1 MKIDAIL
8 LDTNILLRAAA
19 RDEAEHSIVSA
30 ALDSL
35 ISQNTKLFTC
45 SQNLYEMWVVLT
57 RPREAN
63 GYGLSTSETARLL
76 REVIRSFP
84 DTFGVSRSYREG
96 GLRLSLRYD
105 VKGKQVHDARLV
117 ALMKSENIY
126 YILTLNKSDFVR
138 FQPEIMPIH
147 PSEIT
152 PQE

>member
-84 DTFGVSRSYREG
+84 VLSESPEVIEKW
-96 GLRLSLRYD
+96 LELSLRYD

-126 YILTLNKSDFVR
+126 YILTLDKSDFVR

>member
-84 DTFGVSRSYREG
+84 VLSESPEVIEKW
-96 GLRLSLRYD
+96 LELSLRYD

-147 PSEIT
+147 PSEIM

>member
-84 DTFGVSRSYREG
+84 VLSESPEVIEKW
-96 GLRLSLRYD
+96 LELSLRYD

-126 YILTLNKSDFVR
+126 YILTLNKSDFAR
-138 FQPEIMPIH
+138 FQSEIMPIH

>member
-63 GYGLSTSETARLL
+63 GYGLSTGETARLL
-76 REVIRSFP
+76 REVIRTFP
-84 DTFGVSRSYREG
+84 ILSESPEVIERWLEI
-96 GLRLSLRYD
+96 SLRYD

-117 ALMKSENIY
+117 ALMKVENIY
-126 YILTLNKSDFVR
+126 YILTLNKSDFAR
-138 FQPEIMPIH
+138 FQSEIMPIH

>member
-84 DTFGVSRSYREG
+84 VLSESPEVIEKW
-96 GLRLSLRYD
+96 LELSLRYD

-138 FQPEIMPIH
+138 FQPEIMPIL

>member
-84 DTFGVSRSYREG
+84 VLSESPEVIEKW
-96 GLRLSLRYD
+96 LELSLRYD

>member
-1 MKIDAIL
+1 
-8 LDTNILLRAAA
+8 
-19 RDEAEHSIVSA
+19 
-30 ALDSL
+30 
-35 ISQNTKLFTC
+35 
-45 SQNLYEMWVVLT
+45 
-57 RPREAN
+57 
-63 GYGLSTSETARLL
+63 
-76 REVIRSFP
+76 VI
-84 DTFGVSRSYREG
+84 EKW
-96 GLRLSLRYD
+96 LELSLRYD